1 MDVPIQTRCPSCAAA
16 VPSFAAWCSLCHADL
31 RPETERPDPAAPVV
45 VADAVQVALP
55 PDPEPEAGAPAGRH
69 AATGAVP
76 AVRTGSSGGRHAARR
91 SLVGASASS
100 APSSSPSMA
109 PSSASAPSSSS
120 RLAPPA
126 PEDLVRPHDDDVT
139 PDQVD
144 ALAEQMLARLAVAEP
159 RDRLLDPRALPGGVW
174 AFSAACALG
183 AVVLFVVVAN
193 VLGLFLNR

>member
-16 VPSFAAWCSLCHADL
+16 VPSSAAWCSLCHADL
-31 RPETERPDPAAPVV
+31 RPEPERPDPAPAV

-55 PDPEPEAGAPAGRH
+55 PDPEPEAGAPSGRH

-91 SLVGASASS
+91 SLVSASASS

-109 PSSASAPSSSS
+109 PASASASSS

-126 PEDLVRPHDDDVT
+126 PEDLVRPPDGDVT
-139 PDQVD
+139 PDHVD